1 MKQIYLII
9 YYVIAKYLP
18 VSYSKFGGGVF
29 QERSGISVVNIFLRA
44 LEKM

>member
-1 MKQIYLII
+1 MKQIYLIL

-18 VSYSKFGGGVF
+18 VSYSKFGGGF
-29 QERSGISVVNIFLRA
+29 QERSDISVVNIFLRA

>member
-18 VSYSKFGGGVF
+18 VSYSKFGGVF

>member
-1 MKQIYLII
+1 MKQIYLIL

-18 VSYSKFGGGVF
+18 VSYSKFGGVF
-29 QERSGISVVNIFLRA
+29 QEMSDISVVNIFLRA